1 MIDYRRLLDRPE
13 KSAQTAAERP
23 IHNTHTQIH
32 PCKQAVRR
40 RWDSWV
46 IACSHSLI
54 CITRPAIYNGHERHF
69 TRTRIHT
76 PAQTVFGIALALMS
90 VNRRSSG
97 ERVSR
102 QWLTHTTGSSRLSG
116 FFFCSVFHALESVHS
131 THGNIL
137 HSIVFV
143 ILCKSDVC
151 CWSYCGLPFVC
162 VCVVSL
168 AGCVSVCVWVF
179 VKHSELKFK
188 SMRWIISL

>member
-76 PAQTVFGIALALMS
+76 PAQFSALHSPCWVWMVGRRVREWFDSDSHTRRALLDW
-90 VNRRSSG
+90 V
-97 ERVSR
+97 V
-102 QWLTHTTGSSRLSG
+102 
-116 FFFCSVFHALESVHS
+116 FFCSVFHALESVHS